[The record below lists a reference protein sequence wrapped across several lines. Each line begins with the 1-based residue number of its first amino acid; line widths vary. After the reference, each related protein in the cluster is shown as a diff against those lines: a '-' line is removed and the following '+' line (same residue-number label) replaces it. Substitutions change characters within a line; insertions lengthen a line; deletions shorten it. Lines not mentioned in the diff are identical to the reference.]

1 MTTVTSSNAPFA
13 TTQPDADDERFAG
26 IGRLYGRDALE
37 RLRAAHVCVIGLG
50 GVGSWTVEALAR
62 TGTGQLT
69 LVDPDDVCVSN
80 TNRQLHA
87 HTPNIGRPKAQVLAE
102 RIHTIHPG
110 AKVECVQDFFSS
122 STAEQV
128 LAPGYD
134 VVVDAIDQFK
144 NKVLLLEACRARKQS
159 VVVVG
164 SAGGR
169 RDPTRIQRADLTR
182 AKNDKLLAMLR
193 KRLRQKHGFPRT
205 GAWKVPCVFSDE
217 LPFFPTPDGGVCR
230 EKPEGD
236 SLRLDCASG
245 YGAATFVTGVF
256 GFVAAAAATELIL
269 SSK

>member
-1 MTTVTSSNAPFA
+1 MARNSAHTIP
-13 TTQPDADDERFAG
+13 PHEDERLAG
-26 IGRLYGRDALE
+26 IARLYGRDALA
-37 RLRAAHVCVIGLG
+37 RLRRARVCVIGLG

-62 TGTGQLT
+62 TGVGSLT

-87 HTPNIGRPKAQVLAE
+87 HAPNIGRPKTQVLAE
-102 RIHTIHPG
+102 RVHAIHPETH
-110 AKVECVQDFFSS
+110 VECVQDFFST
-122 STAEQV
+122 STAQQV

-144 NKVLLLEACRARKQS
+144 NKVLLVGACREREQKL
-159 VVVVG
+159 VVVG

-205 GAWKVPCVFSDE
+205 GAWKMPCVFSDE
-217 LPFFPTPDGGVCR
+217 LPFFPTPEGGVCR

-236 SLRLDCASG
+236 SVRLDCAGG
-245 YGAATFVTGVF
+245 YGAATFVTGAF
-256 GFVAAAAATELIL
+256 GFVAAAAVTELIV